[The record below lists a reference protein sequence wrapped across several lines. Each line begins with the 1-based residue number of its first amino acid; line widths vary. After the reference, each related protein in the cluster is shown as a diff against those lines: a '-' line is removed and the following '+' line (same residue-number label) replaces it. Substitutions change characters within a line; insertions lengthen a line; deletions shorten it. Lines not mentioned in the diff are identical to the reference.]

1 MWPRRFLSTHRP
13 ARRHLHLAIA
23 AGAVAAAL
31 FTAWTLVLA
40 LTIAAVFID
49 GRSLA
54 DERAAVVVLLTLLV
68 VRSAALAIVPRLAG
82 SAAQSLRSGLR
93 SRLLPRALRTD
104 DLDGGST
111 TELATLIGS
120 GVDALDDYTNRFLPA
135 LALAGIVPVG
145 VFLVIGIID
154 PWSTLV
160 LLLAGPLLVA
170 LLAVIGRRTRELAD
184 ARFEELAWLGALY
197 ADMLQGIATLK
208 SFGREQ
214 DALTVIEETSTR
226 FGRSTM
232 KVLRTAFQTSLVIE
246 WAATA
251 ATALVA
257 VEVSLRLI
265 EHRLGFAPA
274 LAVLMLTPEF
284 FTPLRTLA
292 SEYHAGQSG
301 AAAVAAIDA
310 FLDTTSDLPA
320 PTRSPNPPQPGAPKH
335 TAPPST
341 ASAPHIEFDGLDFHH
356 RSDERYRLDRFSL
369 DIAPGET
376 VALVGPSGSGKSTI
390 AALLLGFESP
400 DAGSIRIDGEPLERI
415 DPAEWRRRIAWVPQH
430 PTILSG
436 SIADNIRLGRP
447 EATDD
452 EVRAAITAAQAHRF
466 IDAMPA
472 GLDTVVGER
481 GTRLSGGE
489 RRRIALARALLVD
502 TPALILDEFTAHL
515 DPTTEAAVL
524 DAVGPL
530 LDGRTM
536 LLITHRSAV
545 LRIADRVVPF
555 ESASAIES
563 TESGR

>member
-1 MWPRRFLSTHRP
+1 M
-13 ARRHLHLAIA
+13 
-23 AGAVAAAL
+23 
-31 FTAWTLVLA
+31 
-40 LTIAAVFID
+40 
-49 GRSLA
+49 
-54 DERAAVVVLLTLLV
+54 
-68 VRSAALAIVPRLAG
+68 
-82 SAAQSLRSGLR
+82 
-93 SRLLPRALRTD
+93 
-104 DLDGGST
+104 
-111 TELATLIGS
+111 
-120 GVDALDDYTNRFLPA
+120 
-135 LALAGIVPVG
+135 
-145 VFLVIGIID
+145 
-154 PWSTLV
+154 
-160 LLLAGPLLVA
+160 
-170 LLAVIGRRTRELAD
+170 
-184 ARFEELAWLGALY
+184 
-197 ADMLQGIATLK
+197 
-208 SFGREQ
+208 
-214 DALTVIEETSTR
+214 
-226 FGRSTM
+226 
-232 KVLRTAFQTSLVIE
+232 
-246 WAATA
+246 
-251 ATALVA
+251 
-257 VEVSLRLI
+257 
-265 EHRLGFAPA
+265 
-274 LAVLMLTPEF
+274 
-284 FTPLRTLA
+284 
-292 SEYHAGQSG
+292 
-301 AAAVAAIDA
+301 
-310 FLDTTSDLPA
+310 
-320 PTRSPNPPQPGAPKH
+320 
-335 TAPPST
+335 
-341 ASAPHIEFDGLDFHH
+341 
-356 RSDERYRLDRFSL
+356 
-369 DIAPGET
+369 
-376 VALVGPSGSGKSTI
+376 ALVGPSGSGKSTI